1 MALITDKFIFVHI
14 PKTGGTWIRRSLEA
28 LGIFGRE
35 NAEPYA
41 YHEHDGIFRV
51 PYELR
56 YSRPAFAIVRHPV
69 TRLASLWSWAMLTN
83 FNDKIDSE
91 PAAAGHWFAECLSQD
106 YEEFV
111 VKYLQIHPGLITQ
124 ITLSMLGY
132 YQKAPGLWRPSKFKV
147 DFIGK
152 FETLEADFIRFL
164 KEIAR
169 LEIDEA
175 KIKAVSPQRVG
186 ASGPLKDNAQIPNGL
201 RHRLMEAERELCDEF
216 DYS

>member
-1 MALITDKFIFVHI
+1 MGQVHWKRQTGMGKNKGANERNVYQGKTRKYHWKRNLIMALITDKFIFVHI

-28 LGIFGRE
+28 LGIAGKE

-91 PAAAGHWFAECLSQD
+91 PAAAGHWFAECWSKD

-111 VKYLQIHPGLITQ
+111 VKYLLIHPGLITQ

-132 YQKAPGLWRPSKFKV
+132 YQKAPGLWRPSKFV
-147 DFIGK
+147 TI
-152 FETLEADFIRFL
+152 
-164 KEIAR
+164 
-169 LEIDEA
+169 
-175 KIKAVSPQRVG
+175 
-186 ASGPLKDNAQIPNGL
+186 
-201 RHRLMEAERELCDEF
+201 
-216 DYS
+216 